1 MDLKKRDD
9 LNEPLSQEERSVYFQ
24 TIADFILQHRRGH
37 LFLTPH
43 EMFLID
49 KWLQQ
54 QIPLRVVLEGLRRAA
69 EFWREKRK
77 SPRTLTLVRVE
88 RFVLAAYQA
97 FRERKIG
104 RQRKSDASSEANFDC
119 QKIIEVVRPFLS
131 PKNQRLKPLSPYF
144 KQAVALLQ
152 QKKVDAPFLEELDEK
167 IDQIL
172 LKMALPE
179 ERQAAEAEV
188 QTYLQKSSPR
198 EVKKLLERAIIK
210 HLRRKWQIPYC
221 SPYLY

>member
-1 MDLKKRDD
+1 MNLKKRDD
-9 LNEPLSQEERSVYFQ
+9 RLESPSPEDRSVYFQ
-24 TIADFILQHRRGH
+24 TIANFVLQHRRGH

-49 KWLQQ
+49 RWLRQ
-54 QIPLRVVLEGLRRAA
+54 QIPLRAVLEGLRRAA

-77 SPRTLTLVRVE
+77 SPRTFTLVRVE
-88 RFVLAAYQA
+88 RFVLAAYQS
-97 FRERKIG
+97 FREREVG
-104 RQRKSDASSEANFDC
+104 RQRKPASSPEAGFDR
-119 QKIIEVVRPFLS
+119 KRILAILRPWVRPR
-131 PKNQRLKPLSPYF
+131 NERLKPLSPFF
-144 KQAVALLQ
+144 KQALEILQ
-152 QKKVDAPFLEELDEK
+152 QEKFEAILLEELDEK

-188 QTYLQKSSPR
+188 QTYLQESSPR